1 MATWELDSPER
12 LAALAEVDTFP
23 GVPDE
28 AFAVYTRLIAKLL
41 DAPTAL
47 VSFVT
52 DDRQFFPAAVGLG
65 EPWDSRGQTPLAL
78 SFCQH
83 VVKTDDD
90 LVVPHADVD
99 ERVKDNGA
107 IQELD
112 VHAYLGVPL
121 RAPGGEPLGA
131 LCAIDSKPRTWS
143 VSDIAIMHDLA
154 EAVADTI
161 ALRVSEHRRAELAAG
176 ASHELRTPLARL
188 RFELDDLAHAVID
201 VTDAKAGVEAA
212 VGHVDDLASIVDD
225 LMSLAQ
231 TGPLRQ
237 TDVDLYSLAYEAASH
252 HEALETGAPGRIVIE
267 GQSVMVH
274 ASRTVLRRVVD
285 LLLESIG
292 DGNVV
297 VRVQPDG
304 GVGRVQ
310 ILEPAEIK
318 TVADLAAAHR
328 LAKTAGARV
337 LTRPSSEIAYELVIP
352 RI

>member
-12 LAALAEVDTFP
+12 LQALAEVDAFP

-52 DDRQFFPAAVGLG
+52 DDRQFFPAAVGVA
-65 EPWDSRGQTPLAL
+65 EPWNRRGQTPLAL

-83 VVKTDDD
+83 VVKTDGD
-90 LVVPHADVD
+90 LVIPFADVD
-99 ERVKDNGA
+99 ERVKDSPA
-107 IQELD
+107 IEELD

-131 LCAIDSKPRTWS
+131 LCAIDSKPREWTET
-143 VSDIAIMHDLA
+143 DLQIMHDLA

-188 RFELDDLAHAVID
+188 RFELDDLAHAVLD

-212 VGHVDDLASIVDD
+212 VGHVDELASIVDD
-225 LMSLAQ
+225 LMALAQ

-237 TDVDLYSLAYEAASH
+237 TDVDLFALCYEAATH
-252 HEALETGAPGRIVIE
+252 HETLSDADPGRIVIE
-267 GQSVMVH
+267 GQSVTVH

-285 LLLESIG
+285 LLLQGVG

-297 VRVQPDG
+297 MRVFADGPMARVQ
-304 GVGRVQ
+304 
-310 ILEPAEIK
+310 LCEPAEIK
-318 TVADLAAAHR
+318 VVADLAAAHR
-328 LAKTAGARV
+328 LAKSAGARV
-337 LTRPSSEIAYELVIP
+337 LTRPADDVAYELVIP
-352 RI
+352 RV